1 MSETDNPVV
10 DSSSSTCGLNMGDG
24 VMEST
29 LDKNVE
35 KAAVDEIDEKP
46 LKLDSAGS
54 SNPSLLAEIMPP
66 PASRSMGPPPS
77 KLMGPPEARS
87 MGPPAPRPMAPPAA
101 RKSQQPV
108 MSSSQQS
115 SLKQFPDTEAMPPP
129 PAKKCQLSKGDDPVS
144 AEFDEKALLCSK
156 DGDLAKSG
164 GDRLDEAPDAD
175 IKPSKKVPQRS
186 ERKVLPKKPRDAPPI
201 DRPEYSQPEWSGT
214 PVPPYHLEILRQGS
228 IIGNVD
234 LTGKPF
240 FTLGRAPTCDVV
252 LEHPSSS
259 RLHAVI
265 QFRSEDSLAFLY
277 DCGSTHGSFV
287 NKHQLKPQMYTPVHI
302 GDVLK
307 FGNSTRMYL
316 FGGPQELIPEKGLS
330 QSDRRHLAQ
339 LHSKAKEEQG
349 EEEIRA
355 QQMAAAQMAAA
366 LSDGCGWGQAEDAEQ
381 EHMVLGEAFD
391 HRNYTGSLTEKQEKL
406 KEKIT
411 KREWKMKNMQTEID
425 RINAKQDQEGGL
437 SSGQQ
442 LAVSRNQQH
451 IEQVQEEVEQLD
463 DQLNE
468 SIEESIL
475 GKKKKTEKPKK
486 KKPVEEEE
494 DDDGSDDDFY
504 DRSNKAKQRKEKK
517 SKTRK
522 QEVETVQSLWTKR
535 VAVEEEQAALEEELK
550 VEELKEASAGARPAP
565 AAVESDDPLDAF
577 MTGLSTE
584 IEKDTCKIL
593 RTRLDLLRAELDRV
607 NALIKIADPYGNYKH
622 KPKKPDPAQEETLL
636 DADMEEAEE
645 PEPQRRR
652 AASSVPALAAY
663 TLTSYPKVRRKAP
676 AAAVTPSAH
685 VSPPALEDGAA
696 TPSSAAAASS
706 TPAADGAKGPG
717 KEPAGPCVGEPEPE
731 PPAPAETEEATAE
744 LAAVAETRKEQSDSI
759 EEPPG
764 SALLEDTQ
772 EADEEAAEAGAEAVG
787 EKRLS
792 RREFKKQEKRRRKER
807 KEAEAKAKH
816 AEDGFL
822 KREQLLL
829 MHEQQ
834 RKRAL
839 VQAAR
844 SAAEAGGHVTPVGQ
858 PETVSEAQGQ
868 VDREIALLLAGS
880 TGAQG
885 VTQLELEESGTA
897 MEGVSSELEPPS
909 MAPGDEK
916 AVWVAPAGQTGD
928 GRTHLNDKYGY

>member
-1 MSETDNPVV
+1 
-10 DSSSSTCGLNMGDG
+10 
-24 VMEST
+24 
-29 LDKNVE
+29 
-35 KAAVDEIDEKP
+35 
-46 LKLDSAGS
+46 
-54 SNPSLLAEIMPP
+54 
-66 PASRSMGPPPS
+66 
-77 KLMGPPEARS
+77 
-87 MGPPAPRPMAPPAA
+87 
-101 RKSQQPV
+101 
-108 MSSSQQS
+108 
-115 SLKQFPDTEAMPPP
+115 MPPP

-228 IIGNVD
+228 II
-234 LTGKPF
+234 
-240 FTLGRAPTCDVV
+240 
-252 LEHPSSS
+252 
-259 RLHAVI
+259 VI

-339 LHSKAKEEQG
+339 LHSKAKEEQAFLELSREEGAGEGQG

-451 IEQVQEEVEQLD
+451 IEQEEVEQLD

-550 VEELKEASAGARPAP
+550 VEELKEASA
-565 AAVESDDPLDAF
+565 
-577 MTGLSTE
+577 
-584 IEKDTCKIL
+584 
-593 RTRLDLLRAELDRV
+593 
-607 NALIKIADPYGNYKH
+607 
-622 KPKKPDPAQEETLL
+622 
-636 DADMEEAEE
+636 
-645 PEPQRRR
+645 
-652 AASSVPALAAY
+652 
-663 TLTSYPKVRRKAP
+663 
-676 AAAVTPSAH
+676 
-685 VSPPALEDGAA
+685 
-696 TPSSAAAASS
+696 
-706 TPAADGAKGPG
+706 
-717 KEPAGPCVGEPEPE
+717 
-731 PPAPAETEEATAE
+731 
-744 LAAVAETRKEQSDSI
+744 
-759 EEPPG
+759 
-764 SALLEDTQ
+764 
-772 EADEEAAEAGAEAVG
+772 
-787 EKRLS
+787 
-792 RREFKKQEKRRRKER
+792 
-807 KEAEAKAKH
+807 
-816 AEDGFL
+816 
-822 KREQLLL
+822 
-829 MHEQQ
+829 
-834 RKRAL
+834 
-839 VQAAR
+839 
-844 SAAEAGGHVTPVGQ
+844 
-858 PETVSEAQGQ
+858 
-868 VDREIALLLAGS
+868 
-880 TGAQG
+880 
-885 VTQLELEESGTA
+885 
-897 MEGVSSELEPPS
+897 
-909 MAPGDEK
+909 
-916 AVWVAPAGQTGD
+916 
-928 GRTHLNDKYGY
+928 